1 MFEQELVFTTLQKT
15 AFVGWPK
22 RRTLSET
29 SAEAA
34 RTGGGSL
41 TTNLS
46 FEVTA
51 KPPRA
56 GREPGPGACPLA
68 HPRPATKACAAR
80 PSPAAGPA
88 GPGRPAVSG
97 TPRPCRE
104 KRGPAPPGT
113 PPSGRE
119 ATGARPDTASGP
131 GLPPHPPQRPE
142 GHLRPPN
149 ARGTCGGKGAAR
161 PPAPRGGACSSLIF
175 CFSFLNMVAG
185 GGRG

>member
-88 GPGRPAVSG
+88 GPGRPVVSG

-131 GLPPHPPQRPE
+131 GLPPTPPSDPRDTSA
-142 GHLRPPN
+142 PPTP
-149 ARGTCGGKGAAR
+149 AVPAAGRGPRAPPPRAAA
-161 PPAPRGGACSSLIF
+161 PAPR
-175 CFSFLNMVAG
+175 
-185 GGRG
+185 